1 MLHPTLTPLV
11 NPSANISCD
20 LEDFRPEG
28 TIEEAREA
36 FHAEVAKLDA
46 MADKALP
53 DVDIAETEIPVSGGT
68 ISCRIYR
75 PHALKSDE
83 AAPAVLY
90 LHGGGWIF
98 GNLETHDG
106 ICRML
111 AYHAPCVVV
120 SVAYRLAPE
129 VRFPVPLED
138 SLAAYCW
145 LRDNASALGIADSR
159 IGVAGDSAGA
169 NLAFGVSRLAA
180 RTGIEPPRF
189 QLLLYPVCD
198 LVAVTASRKRYARG
212 YWLDSLDFQIS
223 CYIGSE
229 ADRNDPRASPRL
241 VRDLHVMPPTRIVTA
256 GYDPLCDEGIALAE
270 QLQNAGVVAEHV
282 HFPQYI
288 HGFASL
294 RGLLPEVDD
303 VLREQAAAL
312 SRWLAR
318 ECFG

>member
-1 MLHPTLTPLV
+1 MLHPALTPLI
-11 NPSANISCD
+11 NPPTDVGRD
-20 LEDFRPEG
+20 LEDLRPEG

-36 FHAEVAKLDA
+36 FHAEVAALDA
-46 MADKALP
+46 MAIMPLP
-53 DVDIAETEIPVSGGT
+53 DVNIAEAEIPVEGGT
-68 ISCRIYR
+68 ISCRVYR
-75 PHALKSDE
+75 PHALKSDM

-111 AYHAPCVVV
+111 AHHTPCVIV
-120 SVAYRLAPE
+120 SVAYRLAPG
-129 VRFPVPLED
+129 VHFPVPLED

-145 LRDNASALGIADSR
+145 LRDKAAELSIDNSR
-159 IGVAGDSAGA
+159 IAVAGDSAGA
-169 NLAFGVSRLAA
+169 NLAFGVSRLATRA
-180 RTGIEPPRF
+180 GIEPPRF

-198 LVAVTASRKRYARG
+198 LIALTTSRKRYARG

-241 VRDLHVMPPTRIVTA
+241 ARDLHIMPPTRIVTA

-270 QLQNAGVVAEHV
+270 QLQNAGVITERV

-312 SRWLAR
+312 SRWLAA
-318 ECFG
+318 